1 MKRLTI
7 LITMLMATSGWA
19 YNESDLKKMETIY
32 GCMNCDLSG
41 LDFTII
47 PWVITK
53 EGPYLKEINLSG
65 ANLSGAN
72 LSGARF
78 NQAKLSDT
86 NLSGANLSGADLRE
100 ASLDKANLSGANLS
114 GANFTKAFLTS
125 AKLSEANL
133 DGVVLW
139 MTKLNYADLSNAD
152 FTKAERMSRIVLD
165 DAKYCNTTML
175 WGVLNDDCKAD
186 E

>member
-1 MKRLTI
+1 
-7 LITMLMATSGWA
+7 MLMATSGWA
-19 YNESDLKKMETIY
+19 YNESDLIKLKTIY

-53 EGPYLKEINLSG
+53 EGPYLKEINLNG

-72 LSGARF
+72 LSGAD
-78 NQAKLSDT
+78 LS
-86 NLSGANLSGADLRE
+86 E